1 MNEITCSL
9 VTRMSFIFAMS
20 LCLAHMCVGNMF
32 RIFHALW
39 DDLACYV
46 GMTHDTRDETE
57 PLNGMFED

>member
-1 MNEITCSL
+1 
-9 VTRMSFIFAMS
+9 MSFIFAMS
-20 LCLAHMCVGNMF
+20 LCLAHMCVGN
-32 RIFHALW
+32 ALW

>member
-1 MNEITCSL
+1 
-9 VTRMSFIFAMS
+9 MSFIFAMS